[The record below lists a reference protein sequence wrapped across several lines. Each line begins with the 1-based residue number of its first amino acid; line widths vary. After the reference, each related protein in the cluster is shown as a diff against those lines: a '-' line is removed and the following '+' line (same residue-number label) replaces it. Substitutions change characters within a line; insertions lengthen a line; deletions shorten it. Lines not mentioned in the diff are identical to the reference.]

1 MKYLHL
7 FVIPALLFLSF
18 YAAAQPGGKIR
29 ITGKTLDAQTGAPL
43 GYSTVT
49 LFTEAD
55 SLLVNGTITGDAG
68 TFILEANPGR
78 YFTKIEFL
86 GYNTEYSGDIEVVAG
101 ASSLD
106 IGAIKLSPGTTLL
119 DEVVIQADKSSMQ
132 LALDKKIFN
141 VGKDLANAG
150 GNAADVLSNIPAV
163 SVDVD
168 GNVSLRGSNNVKI
181 LIDGKPSGLMTFKG
195 ADGLRQL
202 QGNLIE
208 RVEIVTNPSARYE
221 AEGIGGIINIV
232 LKKERTG
239 GLNGSFDLIAGYPSN
254 FGTAINLNYRKERLN
269 FFVNYGISYRNSPGA
284 GSAYQEVY
292 NGDTTAI
299 YQQNHDRRQ
308 TGFNNNIRGGLD
320 YFFTPKDILTA
331 SYTWRRSNNQ
341 RKSTLE
347 YFDYLFSTNNPT
359 GISTRAQDETEIEP
373 NAEYALQYKK
383 TFAREGHDLTAEVR
397 YFDNWE
403 DSDQDFVQRTFL
415 PDYTP
420 GGVADLLE
428 HAYNYETEKQL
439 LFQLDYVQPFGK
451 DGKVEAGLR
460 SNFRDMTNDYL
471 VEQFTGGIWQPKEGL
486 NNNFVYDE
494 NIHAAYATLGNKVK
508 RFSYQLGLRAEQTDV
523 TTTLKQTDE
532 VNPRNYTNLFP
543 SAHFT
548 YDLPAQN
555 AVQASYSR
563 RVRRPRYWDLTPFV
577 TFVDNRNFFSGNPD
591 LEPEFTNAFE
601 LGHVKYLDNASISS
615 SLYYRHTTGKIE
627 RIRQV
632 DMQGNS
638 VTRPENLSKE
648 DAFGAEFTASYSPF
662 KWWKVDGNFNFFR
675 AITDGGNLGESF
687 QSETYSWFTRL
698 TSRFTFWK
706 NTDLQLRGN
715 YESKVQN
722 TQGYRKPVWYLDV
735 AVSKDI
741 LKNNGTL
748 TLNVSDLFNTRR
760 HRSVAEGDNFYS
772 YNDFQWRA
780 RQINLTLNY
789 RLHQQKKKEAR
800 KPAEGEDF

>member
-7 FVIPALLFLSF
+7 FVIPALLSLPF

-29 ITGKTLDAQTGAPL
+29 IVGKTLDAQTGVPL

-49 LFTEAD
+49 LFTQAD

-68 TFILEANPGR
+68 TFVLEANPGR
-78 YFTKIEFL
+78 YFAKIEFL
-86 GYNTEYSGDIEVVAG
+86 GYNTEYSGDIDVVAG
-101 ASSLD
+101 APSLD

-119 DEVVIQADKSSMQ
+119 DEVVVQADKSSMQ

-181 LIDGKPSGLMTFKG
+181 LIDGKPSGLLSFKG

-202 QGNLIE
+202 QGNLVE

-221 AEGIGGIINIV
+221 AEGVGGIINIV

-284 GSAYQEVY
+284 GSAYQEVF

-359 GISTRAQDETEIEP
+359 GIITRAQDETEIEP
-373 NAEYALQYKK
+373 NAEYALQFKK
-383 TFAREGHDLTAEVR
+383 TFAREGHDLIAEVR

-415 PDYTP
+415 TDYTP
-420 GGVADLLE
+420 SGEADLLE

-451 DGKVEAGLR
+451 DGKFEAGLR

-471 VEQFTGGIWQPKEGL
+471 VEQFTGGGWQPKEGL

-508 RFSYQLGLRAEQTDV
+508 RFSYQLGLRAELTDV

-615 SLYYRHTTGKIE
+615 SLYYRHTTGKME

-632 DMQGNS
+632 DTQGNS

-741 LKNNGTL
+741 FKNNGTL

-760 HRSVAEGDNFYS
+760 HRSVAEGDNFYA

-780 RQINLTLNY
+780 RQINFTLNY